1 MINTDFN
8 NYKILLSL
16 VDSTSRKIG
25 KDFIKT
31 TALEI
36 KKIFNAKEITI
47 TKDDLKKTQNIFST
61 TYNFKKTN
69 EYLSKIPIVDQ
80 NNNTIGNINI
90 FSLSKLSIKKDLF
103 ETLMIFAKRIATEI
117 KRIQL
122 ENENI
127 IISKQLEKLSITD
140 GLTTLYNRRYFQ
152 KVCSDIFEQIKK
164 DKIKATL
171 AYIDI
176 DNFKTINDTF
186 GHNDGDIVLKKF
198 AAILQNHSRKAI
210 DYIFRLGGEEFCI
223 ISLNTPINYSYEY
236 LARIMNKTIEEFN
249 TTKYGEITLSIGLVE
264 FNKEFENY
272 SEIVNLA
279 DKKMYRA
286 KKAGKNAIVK

>member
-1 MINTDFN
+1 MI
-8 NYKILLSL
+8 IP
-16 VDSTSRKIG
+16 
-25 KDFIKT
+25 
-31 TALEI
+31 LEI
-36 KKIFNAKEITI
+36 LIFI
-47 TKDDLKKTQNIFST
+47 
-61 TYNFKKTN
+61 
-69 EYLSKIPIVDQ
+69 
-80 NNNTIGNINI
+80 
-90 FSLSKLSIKKDLF
+90 LSKLSIKKDLF
-103 ETLMIFAKRIATEI
+103 ETLIIFAKRIATEI

-152 KVCSDIFEQIKK
+152 KVCSDIFEQVKK

-264 FNKEFENY
+264 FDKKFENY
-272 SEIVNLA
+272 SDIVNLA